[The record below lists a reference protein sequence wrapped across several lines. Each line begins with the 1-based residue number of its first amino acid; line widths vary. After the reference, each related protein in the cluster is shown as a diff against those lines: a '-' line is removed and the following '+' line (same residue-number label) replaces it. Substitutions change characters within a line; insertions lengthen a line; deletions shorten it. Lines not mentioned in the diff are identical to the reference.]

1 MGETTA
7 LYFGHRICNTY
18 LMLDAAEHTKTDTV
32 FPGLEQHLM
41 WIIKQ
46 ENQWANIYYKL
57 FYVANER
64 ITLKDFFFS
73 DLIYLPALP
82 TKVMG

>member
-1 MGETTA
+1 
-7 LYFGHRICNTY
+7 
-18 LMLDAAEHTKTDTV
+18 MLDAAEHTKTDTV
-32 FPGLEQHLM
+32 FPGLEQHL
-41 WIIKQ
+41 IIKQ

-64 ITLKDFFFS
+64 ITLKDFFS

-82 TKVMG
+82 TKVME

>member
-1 MGETTA
+1 MGRLQHCILVIESVTLT
-7 LYFGHRICNTY
+7 LI
-18 LMLDAAEHTKTDTV
+18 LDAAEHTKTNTIL
-32 FPGLEQHLM
+32 PGLEQHLM

-64 ITLKDFFFS
+64 KTVRILFYFRFNIFACFTN
-73 DLIYLPALP
+73 
-82 TKVMG
+82 

>member
-1 MGETTA
+1 
-7 LYFGHRICNTY
+7 
-18 LMLDAAEHTKTDTV
+18 MLDAAEHTKTDTIL
-32 FPGLEQHLM
+32 PGLEQHLM

-64 ITLKDFFFS
+64 KTVRILYFRFNIFACFTN
-73 DLIYLPALP
+73 
-82 TKVMG
+82 

>member
-1 MGETTA
+1 MGEITA

-64 ITLKDFFFS
+64 ITLKDFFFQ
-73 DLIYLPALP
+73 I
-82 TKVMG
+82 